1 MNSFKRPTFNEL
13 HMANQENLLDQ
24 RLAQVEDRAQ
34 RIPAAAQ
41 EPVERARDNEQWWA
55 HMVNY
60 FGSEAVMFERCCIDR
75 RVFDEVYA
83 LVRDSP
89 GPARGRRGVIQTT
102 GRNSGSHLSSCQ
114 GALACSRSW
123 LRRSS
128 RTGST

>member
-1 MNSFKRPTFNEL
+1 MPIIPLPTVQSLTSAMIDDCDKKSIDSFIRATFNEL
-13 HMANQENLLDQ
+13 NMADHANLLDQ
-24 RLAQVEDRAQ
+24 RLAQVEDRAR
-34 RIPAAAQ
+34 RIRAAAQ

-89 GPARGRRGVIQTT
+89 GQGWGEGASSKPT
-102 GRNSGSHLSSCQ
+102 GRNSCSC
-114 GALACSRSW
+114 
-123 LRRSS
+123 
-128 RTGST
+128 